1 MQSEKLGRS
10 VAVGRVDR
18 ENHTAVTFIVNSNLT
33 LKVSQF
39 DATLGVPIVLGCIVD
54 RHLSPSTVWQETP
67 SIVIFCLSI
76 SGWAGSLLAD
86 IWFNRIFCIVVKVR
100 VDRLPT
106 NVGLKSI
113 VTKKSNNKKQTSRAP
128 CFRDCRDDRNA
139 QIKTTRPA
147 AVLLKGERISNQNDL
162 ETFKKDTLPSRL
174 SYRFL
179 HDSLHMAQTW

>member
-147 AVLLKGERISNQNDL
+147 AVQPLERRENI
-162 ETFKKDTLPSRL
+162 
-174 SYRFL
+174 
-179 HDSLHMAQTW
+179 